1 MKVIR
6 QTVIDTD
13 DYQVG
18 DLMEFAL
25 KSGEKVEAMAV
36 DKAGDKTVFCLVDCL
51 KDEYPMNKT
60 NTTNGGWCG
69 SKLRK
74 TLNDVIVYQF
84 PDEIR
89 EKMKPFDNGDL
100 LRVPSMKEMFGE
112 TYFGVEPTEG
122 VKQWEPMKERRNRIA
137 WQGSKTTKY
146 EWYWLRDVVSSPAFA
161 VVFGCGLASA
171 SAASASGGIRP
182 AFQI

>member
-13 DYQVG
+13 DFQIG
-18 DLMEFAL
+18 DVMEFAL

-36 DKAGDKTVFCLVDCL
+36 DKAGDKTVFCLVDCQ
-51 KDEYPMNKT
+51 KDEYPMNET

-100 LRVPSMKEMFGE
+100 LRVPSMMEIFGE

-122 VKQWEPMKERRNRIA
+122 VKQWELMKERRNRIA
-137 WQGSKTTKY
+137 WQGSKTNQY
-146 EWYWLRDVVSSPAFA
+146 EWYWLRDVVSSTAFA
-161 VVFGCGLASA
+161 RVHSYGLAAYAGASA
-171 SAASASGGIRP
+171 SFGIRP